1 MTNDTTRPSKLCLP
15 CARRK
20 LAGETPKPC
29 GNCVL
34 LNVDPMA
41 KTRANAARPARALH
55 FAAAAQSFSSLF
67 GGTSTKPARGTPQG
81 RTIG

>member
-1 MTNDTTRPSKLCLP
+1 MKNDLTRPSKVCLS

-20 LAGETPKPC
+20 LSGQPPRPC

-41 KTRANAARPARALH
+41 RARANAARPLRPMSYAPT
-55 FAAAAQSFSSLF
+55 AQAFSQLF
-67 GGTSTKPARGTPQG
+67 GGTSNKPARGAAHG
-81 RTIG
+81 RFR